1 MDPDRTPRHPAAVRL
16 LRRHIAWR
24 RYQWAT
30 IAAAAPAWDW
40 VDRLA
45 AWRIQRLDA
54 RERALLG
61 AGPGDL
67 VVHAPGRVSG
77 TADIDVIWDAHD
89 PAHLVTDSHGHDPFD
104 PGDGPAL
111 YVHNRDGTHHHGGG
125 FGHHDPPGAV

>member
-54 RERALLG
+54 RERTLLG
-61 AGPGDL
+61 ASAGDL

-77 TADIDVIWDAHD
+77 TADIDVIWDAGAHD
-89 PAHLVTDSHGHDPFD
+89 PGHDPTHDHRHSRDD
-104 PGDGPAL
+104 PIVFAYRHDD
-111 YVHNRDGTHHHGGG
+111 R
-125 FGHHDPPGAV
+125 GHWHIHDHDPPGV